1 MNMNMPPLLENDV
14 SPHEAFQRIQTQV
27 YTKKNK
33 IRQLES
39 FLIKTDK
46 SKERKKKEDVSNE
59 EIVVIG
65 PNEPPPMILSIETYT
80 QTYRKEYTEIP
91 I

>member
-1 MNMNMPPLLENDV
+1 
-14 SPHEAFQRIQTQV
+14 
-27 YTKKNK
+27 
-33 IRQLES
+33 LES